1 MKRII
6 AFMLIIAC
14 VLGVIGCDFINSGED
29 REVFSIIATNFP
41 LYDFT
46 RQIIK
51 DVQGLEVRMLL
62 PFGAESHD
70 FEPTPQDII
79 EISDC
84 DLILY
89 IGGES
94 DAWVEKVLNS
104 IDNEINTLKL
114 MDFADLEEEPEA
126 IISDDSHDEHD
137 HEHEADEHIW
147 TSIANAKRMVQAIT
161 DKLSESDKLNSLSY
175 KLNCEH
181 YLQQLDALDQEFKE
195 VIAQGNKKPLVFADR
210 FPFVYFAKYYGLDYI
225 AAFPGCAAE
234 VEASAATVAELINCV
249 KSEQIGVVFYIE
261 FSNQRLADTVVEATG
276 AKKLLFH
283 TAHNVS
289 KEEFENGITYIQ
301 IMENNLRALKE
312 ALI

>member
-1 MKRII
+1 
-6 AFMLIIAC
+6 MLIIAC

-126 IISDDSHDEHD
+126 ISDDSHDEHD

-195 VIAQGNKKPLVFADR
+195 VIAQGNK
-210 FPFVYFAKYYGLDYI
+210 
-225 AAFPGCAAE
+225 
-234 VEASAATVAELINCV
+234 N
-249 KSEQIGVVFYIE
+249 
-261 FSNQRLADTVVEATG
+261 RLCLRTG
-276 AKKLLFH
+276 FLSC
-283 TAHNVS
+283 TSRN
-289 KEEFENGITYIQ
+289 ITD
-301 IMENNLRALKE
+301 
-312 ALI
+312 